1 MLEKELSREEYL
13 CSKILWC
20 MLREQWI
27 FIYNYS
33 PISWTYF
40 LTVSGIDW
48 KYYRSEQWDILLF
61 SNMLELLER
70 AEKKVF
76 TKKIKSIEWI
86 DIEYIFNAFDDS
98 HYRSVLY
105 GIEPPIN
112 PYSKWYKDI
121 SKYEVLKYVKNIKPK
136 SFYFVD

>member
-1 MLEKELSREEYL
+1 MPERELTREEYL
-13 CSKILWC
+13 CSKILWR

-27 FIYNYS
+27 LIYNYS

-40 LTVSGIDW
+40 LVASGLDW
-48 KYYRSEQWDILLF
+48 MYYRSEQWDIIWF

-70 AEKKVF
+70 AEKNVF
-76 TKKIKSIEWI
+76 TKEIKSIEWI
-86 DIEYIFNAFDDS
+86 DIEYIFNAFDDN

-105 GIEPPIN
+105 GIKPPIN

-121 SKYEVLKYVKNIKPK
+121 SNYEVLEYVKNIKPK